1 MLTADSENN
10 YLAYSKTEHRNSPT
24 HVTGI
29 KYSGSQ
35 MTFYEDNKAVE
46 HEHRIHHVAQ
56 QHSVNRQSEIAR
68 QKQNKLTNLQ
78 LQKLNILQ

>member
-46 HEHRIHHVAQ
+46 HEHRIHHVA
-56 QHSVNRQSEIAR
+56 
-68 QKQNKLTNLQ
+68 
-78 LQKLNILQ
+78 